1 MSSTVCY
8 ALLGVAKTPL
18 LLILFRALSGLAGAT
33 QPIAQTMVMD
43 LVSDE
48 TERSRYLAICN
59 AMFGLAAILGPLCG
73 SLSKVVSIPNI
84 FFIIAGLCG
93 CTTIW
98 GYCHLSETRD
108 LQRTTKEKENE
119 PSSAAGSSGTW
130 GFIVFGSCLSL
141 LCMTLTVQNMS
152 TMEVFAGPAIW
163 GIGPPELGG
172 MIALF
177 GVIVVLL
184 EVCMMKKILKRFS
197 ESSTVICASFVLCV
211 SSTCACVSHNF
222 AVHMVFWICSCAAF
236 GIVKT
241 PLALIVGKFVCE
253 ESRGAAMGLLAAQ
266 TSLGIT
272 FGPVLA
278 GVSVQSPSLAST
290 LGFSYLPYV
299 IGGGVAL
306 VSGLAMLGVQHVQK
320 RVSAAAPSLQKPEIA
335 AKMNVTAEV

>member
-1 MSSTVCY
+1 
-8 ALLGVAKTPL
+8 LL
-18 LLILFRALSGLAGAT
+18 RALSGLAGAT
-33 QPIAQTMVMD
+33 QPITQSMVMD
-43 LVSDE
+43 LVSDAE
-48 TERSRYLAICN
+48 KRSHYLALCN

-172 MIALF
+172 MVALF

-184 EVCMMKKILKRFS
+184 EVFMMKKILKRFS

-222 AVHMVFWICSCAAF
+222 AVHMVFWICGCAAF

-241 PLALIVGKFVCE
+241 PLALIVAKFVSD

-272 FGPVLA
+272 LGPLLA
-278 GVSVQSPSLAST
+278 GVTVQAPLLRSAR
-290 LGFSYLPYV
+290 GFSYLPYV

-306 VSGLAMLGVQHVQK
+306 VSGLAMLGVQHSVHM
-320 RVSAAAPSLQKPEIA
+320 RVSAAAPLPKPGIT
-335 AKMNVTAEV
+335 AKMNNTAEV